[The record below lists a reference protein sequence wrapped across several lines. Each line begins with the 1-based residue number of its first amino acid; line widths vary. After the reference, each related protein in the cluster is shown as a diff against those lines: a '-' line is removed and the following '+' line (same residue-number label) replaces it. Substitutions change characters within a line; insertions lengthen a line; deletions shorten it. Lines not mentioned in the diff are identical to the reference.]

1 MAVSKPRHRSHVS
14 SPTPCVPLDKR
25 KRKRKGVV
33 VPDHTDELASR
44 LYRLLRQH
52 DDWSDEQL
60 AEALTVAPDA
70 LAKARDELVRMGLV
84 RRVAGLEQP
93 VRWLVVDPM
102 LAVEQVMAD
111 QGRAIAEWSST
122 AGRLAADIESL
133 VGMVPAL
140 RAAVDDAAMNTV
152 LEGNETARAFLAELG
167 GTVQR
172 ELLTVHSGGALPQ
185 EAIDAALPH
194 DLAVL
199 NRGIEVRTIYLSS
212 AIRSVPTLGYLERL
226 TEAGAAVR
234 IRETLPFRMVL
245 ADGATAVC
253 SMRWAEGRSG
263 AIVVRGGAFVQLLR
277 RMFDY
282 CWAEATPLERAV
294 GGRAAGTDQAEQLDD
309 EQLLM
314 LRLLADGLTDQAI
327 ARQLGVAPRTF
338 TRKLRALFETLGIE
352 SRFQAGVEAARRDL
366 I

>member
-1 MAVSKPRHRSHVS
+1 M
-14 SPTPCVPLDKR
+14 
-25 KRKRKGVV
+25 
-33 VPDHTDELASR
+33 PDHTDELASR

-70 LAKARDELVRMGLV
+70 LAKAREELVRMGLV
-84 RRVAGLEQP
+84 RRLAGLDQQT

-199 NRGIEVRTIYLSS
+199 ERGIEVRTIYLSS

-294 GGRAAGTDQAEQLDD
+294 GGRVPGTDQTEQLDD

>member
-1 MAVSKPRHRSHVS
+1 M
-14 SPTPCVPLDKR
+14 
-25 KRKRKGVV
+25 
-33 VPDHTDELASR
+33 PDHNDELASR

-52 DDWSDEQL
+52 DDWSDERL
-60 AEALTVAPDA
+60 SEALAVSPDA
-70 LAKARDELVRMGLV
+70 LSKAREELARMGLV
-84 RRVAGLEQP
+84 RRVAGLDEQGA
-93 VRWLVVDPM
+93 RWLVVDPM

-185 EAIDAALPH
+185 EAIDAALPQ

-199 NRGIEVRTIYLSS
+199 ERGIEVRTIYLSS
-212 AIRSVPTLGYLERL
+212 AVRSVPTRGYLERL
-226 TEAGAAVR
+226 AEAGASVR

-282 CWAEATPLERAV
+282 CWAEATPLARAV
-294 GGRAAGTDQAEQLDD
+294 GRVPDAAHAEQLDD

-338 TRKLRALFETLGIE
+338 TRKLRALFEELGIE